1 MVGTDTVTKGRLWF
15 LKVGSNKIHQEQLYY
30 TLVVKEVKE
39 AEDSAGGEDSEGAN
53 GTQAGPGE

>member
-39 AEDSAGGEDSEGAN
+39 AEDSEGGEDSEGA
-53 GTQAGPGE
+53 TQAGPGE